1 MRTKV
6 LLVPLVAL
14 LAVGV
19 LTGCDPAMPGAPSP
33 STPASADPTPG
44 DGETIEPVDA
54 ETTAHHIGITASYI
68 HIFNADDLAFESI
81 HNGVSTDAVPVF
93 TAAFGFEPTVSHVD
107 GHTEAVGATVYDWSG
122 FEFRIPDDATAF
134 PPYSTWYVRV
144 TTPAVNGIP
153 IYTGDG
159 SIQVGDPMSDAV
171 AQQVDFM
178 DVPASGGFPGFYY
191 AYLLPQ
197 GVDAASVGEDPGAEL
212 FMYVSV
218 NGPAGGGGAIS
229 DFVSPIANWG
239 V

>member
-14 LAVGV
+14 LAGGV
-19 LTGCDPAMPGAPSP
+19 LTGCDPALPGRPSP
-33 STPASADPTPG
+33 STPASADPTPSG
-44 DGETIEPVDA
+44 GETTEPVDA
-54 ETTAHHIGITASYI
+54 TTTPHHIGVSPIYI
-68 HIFNADDLAFESI
+68 SIFNADNLAYEVI
-81 HNGVSTDAVPVF
+81 HNGVSIEAVPVL
-93 TAAFGFEPTVSHVD
+93 TAAFGFEPTVSHVA
-107 GHTEAVGATVYDWSG
+107 GHTEAIGATVYDWSG
-122 FEFRIPDDATAF
+122 FEYRIPDDATAF
-134 PPYSTWYVRV
+134 PPYSTWTVRV

-191 AYLLPQ
+191 AFLLPQ
-197 GVDAASVGEDPGAEL
+197 AVDAASVGEAPGAAL

-218 NGPAGGGGAIS
+218 NGAAGGGGAIT